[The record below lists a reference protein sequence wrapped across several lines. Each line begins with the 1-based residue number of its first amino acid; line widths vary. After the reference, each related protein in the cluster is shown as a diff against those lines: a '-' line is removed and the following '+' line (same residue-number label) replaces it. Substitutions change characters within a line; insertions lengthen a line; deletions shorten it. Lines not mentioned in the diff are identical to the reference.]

1 MGIAALTARLRIV
14 GSSRRHF
21 ASGRHS
27 WTPGRVARC
36 GFESLYSMWEMLIL
50 SQGAREII
58 RTAPC
63 DPIRAPVPELVESFL
78 PRSQSETQG
87 LARIVV
93 KSPKIPHDS
102 IVDFQ
107 STIRQP

>member
-63 DPIRAPVPELVESFL
+63 DPIRAPVLQLVESFL
-78 PRSQSETQG
+78 PNPLWSSRRARMSERASPMG
-87 LARIVV
+87 L
-93 KSPKIPHDS
+93 
-102 IVDFQ
+102 
-107 STIRQP
+107 